1 VTRDRLK
8 TAASVL
14 IFLLLALSGALPVE
28 LKLQDYIQDV
38 LVAVDLYG
46 EPTMPVERA
55 AQLARA
61 AGARLQI
68 LYVASPRVHQST
80 TARLHAVAAGVR
92 SRYGVP
98 VEVDVVAGRPHSAI
112 ASRAAD
118 AGADLVVLGAHRRS
132 LMRDMFVRPTAE
144 RSRHEYPAPIL
155 IVNGEPRGAYD
166 RILVPTDFSAPSAEA
181 ARATRALF
189 PTASLHY
196 LHVFTGLFESR
207 VALAGDADQIIGY
220 RNGMMLRA
228 RQEMERFVERE
239 HLPTPASLLV
249 YHGHRATCIRTAA
262 RQLGASLI
270 VLGTSKSRIVA
281 ALPGSVTGELVE
293 RAPTDLLVLDARAMP
308 LVRRRSQIGARDLG
322 DRYSG
327 DRLEIIA

>member
-1 VTRDRLK
+1 MTRDRLK

-14 IFLLLALSGALPVE
+14 IFISLALSGALPVE

-68 LYVASPRVHQST
+68 LYVASPRVQQST

-98 VEVDVVAGRPHSAI
+98 AEVDVAAGRPHSAI

-155 IVNGEPRGAYD
+155 IVNGEPRGG
-166 RILVPTDFSAPSAEA
+166 V
-181 ARATRALF
+181 
-189 PTASLHY
+189 
-196 LHVFTGLFESR
+196 
-207 VALAGDADQIIGY
+207 
-220 RNGMMLRA
+220 
-228 RQEMERFVERE
+228 
-239 HLPTPASLLV
+239 
-249 YHGHRATCIRTAA
+249 
-262 RQLGASLI
+262 
-270 VLGTSKSRIVA
+270 
-281 ALPGSVTGELVE
+281 
-293 RAPTDLLVLDARAMP
+293 
-308 LVRRRSQIGARDLG
+308 
-322 DRYSG
+322 
-327 DRLEIIA
+327 